1 MEFFFNLISTF
12 NKTLNHNMG
21 TDLTLLSRNFESVF
35 SNMTKHVLHNKNKQT
50 EAKIPIS
57 ISLVY

>member
-1 MEFFFNLISTF
+1 
-12 NKTLNHNMG
+12 MG
-21 TDLTLLSRNFESVF
+21 TDLTLLSRDFESVF

-50 EAKIPIS
+50 EVKIPIS